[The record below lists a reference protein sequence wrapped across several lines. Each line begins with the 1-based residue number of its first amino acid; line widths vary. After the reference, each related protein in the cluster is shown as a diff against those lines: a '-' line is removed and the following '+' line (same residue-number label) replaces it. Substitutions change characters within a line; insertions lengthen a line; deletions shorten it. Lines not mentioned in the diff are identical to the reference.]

1 MDEIYCAL
9 CDKFAE
15 TGTGKYSV
23 FYEDELLEIFPENE
37 RNRDA
42 LEAALTRLSSEGCI
56 DVKYARGSA
65 FCLAYLK
72 PFIPP
77 VTEENNPEGI
87 ILPSP
92 EMRIQDRKFTIAVFA
107 AAFFGGAIGGGIFAL
122 IGGLI

>member
-1 MDEIYCAL
+1 MDEIYCTL

-15 TGTGKYSV
+15 VSSGKYCV
-23 FYEDELLEIFPENE
+23 FYEDELLEVFPEDE

-72 PFIPP
+72 RFVPAEP
-77 VTEENNPEGI
+77 EEVAPET
-87 ILPSP
+87 PSP
-92 EMRIQDRKFTIAVFA
+92 VCTARPRALFLAVFA
-107 AAFFGGAIGGGIFAL
+107 AAFLGGALGGGIFAF